1 MSLPRAQSRGWVQAR
16 WALFRACS
24 HRYHLLT
31 LTHIARDGPGPA
43 WTSHREIGTSEP
55 GEPTCPQ
62 QSSGRAPSR
71 TAPHVAG
78 EGLSA
83 SCPQP
88 GALRGGAFP
97 GFTGRAELDSLS
109 RALPQ
114 LPLPNLD
121 WWSCCPQDPGRPQG
135 YGSPPD
141 QLGEQGQGP
150 QPIGEGRR
158 DPPGDLGRGHGCL
171 SVPGGLLCPHPHAGP
186 RQLGAAVQQ
195 RCPLPAHSPA
205 CPRAAPLGPS
215 SWVQQPRPPALSSG

>member
-1 MSLPRAQSRGWVQAR
+1 MQRAVLPAPPLHVRLGADVRGRGKVRPLSVPHPPLLHPPVSIHWLVPCHQSEATE
-16 WALFRACS
+16 L
-24 HRYHLLT
+24 HRRVPKVTFECL
-31 LTHIARDGPGPA
+31 
-43 WTSHREIGTSEP
+43 
-55 GEPTCPQ
+55 
-62 QSSGRAPSR
+62 
-71 TAPHVAG
+71 
-78 EGLSA
+78 
-83 SCPQP
+83 QP

-114 LPLPNLD
+114 LPLPNLY